1 MAKPLDFLKPDLYVQ
16 MHLFKTARYWKTYL
30 KKQKTGKK
38 NDQPFSKFEQALSP
52 PAEAGARCS
61 APSCGGPDD
70 FHFPPPRSVSRAR
83 SQLSS
88 LSAALNRRKGKMKRA
103 FYLYVNGEVVTLAV
117 ALQER
122 QLRWRGGPPEDEGVR
137 RPDGRFAVRDP
148 VCSGEQ

>member
-1 MAKPLDFLKPDLYVQ
+1 
-16 MHLFKTARYWKTYL
+16 
-30 KKQKTGKK
+30 
-38 NDQPFSKFEQALSP
+38 
-52 PAEAGARCS
+52 
-61 APSCGGPDD
+61 
-70 FHFPPPRSVSRAR
+70 
-83 SQLSS
+83 
-88 LSAALNRRKGKMKRA
+88 MKRA